1 MKLTNAL
8 ERIITTLKEY
18 IDNVTPKKL
27 SDLEID
33 MELGTKPV
41 IATVV
46 KINDKYSIDKTYEEI
61 NLGIDQGKSIIVKYE
76 SQWFNIDNYNDSSI
90 IFASLG
96 NSDGIDKIELKKD
109 GTILYYKES
118 FENIKNKVYDNL
130 SLESTVDQYP
140 SAYSV
145 VKYVNEQIDSHDHD
159 DIYYTESEIDEMIN
173 TVSNVHF
180 IITVSSTTVDETTV
194 YTADKTFAEIEEAY
208 NNGCVL
214 ECNYNKVIYQLN
226 SVYPSATF
234 IFVNSG
240 NNGHKLITFFK
251 NGVIRHSETN
261 YKNLIETIENNL
273 NKEIANKADKTDIP
287 TIDAK
292 ISAESEN
299 PVQNKVVKE
308 YVDINLALKVDKSE
322 IYQSDWNQN
331 DETTNDYIKNR
342 PFHDEIVTNEI
353 VPHQTI
359 KFNEDGSADF
369 SSNFNLD
376 NLDDLE
382 IGTKVVVT
390 FDGIVYNTEVI
401 SAGFWG
407 DLYTMIHIV
416 TEDNIL
422 VQIIFDSSNFVSA
435 KLTGEHTLSVIEG
448 TPLKQLDEKYIPYTI
463 ARVEQLPETITDEE
477 TLYMLAE
484 AGLVNVITDE
494 NGNIFTDLGG
504 NVIVF

>member
-46 KINDKYSIDKTYEEI
+46 KTNDKYSIDKTYEEI

-76 SQWFNIDNYNDSSI
+76 SQWFNIDNYGDSSI

-118 FENIKNKVYDNL
+118 FENIKNKVNDNL

-145 VKYVNEQIDSHDHD
+145 VKYINEQIDSHDH
-159 DIYYTESEIDEMIN
+159 
-173 TVSNVHF
+173 NVHF
-180 IITVSSTTVDETTV
+180 IITVSSSTTVNETTV

-226 SVYPSATF
+226 SAYPNVTF
-234 IFVNSG
+234 LFVNSG

-251 NGVIRHSETN
+251 NGVIRYSETN

-287 TIDAK
+287 TIDAE

-308 YVDINLALKVDKSE
+308 YVDAHI
-322 IYQSDWNQN
+322 
-331 DETTNDYIKNR
+331 
-342 PFHDEIVTNEI
+342 P
-353 VPHQTI
+353 
-359 KFNEDGSADF
+359 
-369 SSNFNLD
+369 
-376 NLDDLE
+376 
-382 IGTKVVVT
+382 TKE
-390 FDGIVYNTEVI
+390 EVI
-401 SAGFWG
+401 A
-407 DLYTMIHIV
+407 L
-416 TEDNIL
+416 L
-422 VQIIFDSSNFVSA
+422 
-435 KLTGEHTLSVIEG
+435 
-448 TPLKQLDEKYIPYTI
+448 
-463 ARVEQLPETITDEE
+463 EE
-477 TLYMLAE
+477 TGFISPTTASNGDIYTNANGDIYLA
-484 AGLVNVITDE
+484 
-494 NGNIFTDLGG
+494 
-504 NVIVF
+504 